1 MEAQQLIGAAVGAIA
16 GLLGFIISVGTV
28 RYRRRFTFS
37 YESET
42 GPGHGPSD
50 IQALQ
55 QALVGVPD
63 SPDRRTISSAGTEP
77 ELEEDEGN
85 AEAELKLCWRECA
98 ALNND
103 LNQTRIDLDTSHREE
118 GRLQYLV
125 DNFNRE
131 KIFGVWGRVICLAT
145 QHYEITRTVY
155 LSLAIQEVNKVRR
168 HPTAEKAIQ
177 YDDDQRILRT
187 SSTNTKIVRQ
197 KAKAIQNARATV
209 DPATQATVIVLTHSG
224 SQASVVIGETSEQ
237 EEEPS
242 GSRRHFAD
250 GETQTATVGAAAGW
264 ERLVFRARK
273 ISWLRR
279 LKSQLAD
286 HLKIY
291 DGLYVRTKQ

>member
-1 MEAQQLIGAAVGAIA
+1 
-16 GLLGFIISVGTV
+16 V

-42 GPGHGPSD
+42 GPGHGPSEL
-50 IQALQ
+50 QALQ
-55 QALVGVPD
+55 QAFVGVPD
-63 SPDRRTISSAGTEP
+63 SPDRRTTSSAGTEP

-103 LNQTRIDLDTSHREE
+103 LQQTRIDLDTSQREE

-131 KIFGVWGRVICLAT
+131 KIFGVWGRIICLAL
-145 QHYEITRTVY
+145 QHYEITRTIY
-155 LSLAIQEVNKVRR
+155 IALARQEVNRTR
-168 HPTAEKAIQ
+168 LCPTAEKGIQ
-177 YDDDQRILRT
+177 YNDDQRTLRT

-209 DPATQATVIVLTHSG
+209 ESATQATVIVLTHSG
-224 SQASVVIGETSEQ
+224 SQASVVVGETSGQ
-237 EEEPS
+237 EESS

-250 GETQTATVGAAAGW
+250 VETQTETVGAAAGW

-279 LKSQLAD
+279 LKSQLSD

-291 DGLYVRTKQ
+291 DGLYERTKQ